1 MLIPIWEKSSYLTLV
16 QFSIYFVSIKVI
28 QCRLNLILLIEQD
41 SNSQPFFGICSI
53 EFGSRV
59 NVEFYCNWLRL
70 FFPFFLVMLLK
81 ICYVQFWC
89 VALFTA
95 VSNQLGSISV
105 RSQILALLHPSKS
118 CTSMSQ
124 GGIAEFS
131 FIHYFRIK
139 NNQLF
144 SRPSRFLNL
153 FLVSATYYKVIKK
166 EVVNFA
172 TKTNFFRH
180 LLM

>member
-70 FFPFFLVMLLK
+70 FFPLSLVMLLK

-89 VALFTA
+89 VALFNA

-131 FIHYFRIK
+131 FIIFGLK

>member
-1 MLIPIWEKSSYLTLV
+1 
-16 QFSIYFVSIKVI
+16 
-28 QCRLNLILLIEQD
+28 
-41 SNSQPFFGICSI
+41 
-53 EFGSRV
+53 
-59 NVEFYCNWLRL
+59 
-70 FFPFFLVMLLK
+70 MLLK
-81 ICYVQFWC
+81 ICYFQFWC

-131 FIHYFRIK
+131 FIIFGLK

-144 SRPSRFLNL
+144 SRPSRFFKFISCFSNL
-153 FLVSATYYKVIKK
+153 LQS
-166 EVVNFA
+166 
-172 TKTNFFRH
+172 H
-180 LLM
+180 LEGSC